1 MTQDFQLF
9 GAPHLAILIATPLA
23 GLALGWLARGSASRG
38 KAVRISLGVFL
49 AVNELIWWA
58 WRLNDEGFRFPGAL
72 PLQLSD
78 LTLWSAV
85 AACLT
90 LKQWCYE
97 LTWFLGLSATLLTL
111 LTPDLWAP
119 CWSYPT
125 TYFFLNHTGV
135 VVAALALTFS
145 AMARPVRASLLRAL
159 AIVNGWALMVGL
171 FNLYFDTNYMYLCQK
186 PASQTILDLM
196 GPWPWYIA
204 VSEGIAI
211 TAFAL
216 LWLPFQFR
224 RR

>member
-1 MTQDFQLF
+1 MTQGFQLF
-9 GAPHLAILIATPLA
+9 GALHIAILMATFVI
-23 GLALGWLARGSASRG
+23 GIALGALARGSPRRAQ
-38 KAVRISLGVFL
+38 AVRIALGVFL
-49 AVNELIWWA
+49 AVNELVWWV
-58 WRLNDEGFRFPGAL
+58 WRINDEGFRFPGAL

-85 AACLT
+85 AACLS

-111 LTPDLWAP
+111 MTPDLWAP

-125 TYFFLNHTGV
+125 IYFFLNHAGV
-135 VVAALALTFS
+135 IVAALALT
-145 AMARPVRASLLRAL
+145 AGGLARPARISLFRAL

-186 PASQTILDLM
+186 PASATILDLL

-204 VSEGIAI
+204 ASEGIAI
-211 TAFAL
+211 TAFSL